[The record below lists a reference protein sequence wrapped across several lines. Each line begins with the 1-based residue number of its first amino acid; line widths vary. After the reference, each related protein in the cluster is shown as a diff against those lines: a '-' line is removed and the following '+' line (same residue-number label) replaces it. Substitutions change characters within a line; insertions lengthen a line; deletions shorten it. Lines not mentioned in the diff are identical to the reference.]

1 MTQPTR
7 IAAVV
12 LTAVALAHLSRVL
25 FGIEVTIAGNITP
38 MWVSIVGTVVAGGLA
53 VMLWRDRR

>member
-7 IAAVV
+7 LAAVV
-12 LTAVALAHLSRVL
+12 LTAVALAHFSRVL
-25 FGIEVTIAGNITP
+25 FGIEATVAGNIVP
-38 MWVSIVGTVVAGGLA
+38 MWVSIAGTVVAGGLA